1 MKVTIGNYSEF
12 SKSLCSVQMRENT
25 DQKNLRIWTFF
36 RLIVVFLFMSQ
47 NFVISND
54 FQNFIHTVL
63 IEFEI

>member
-1 MKVTIGNYSEF
+1 
-12 SKSLCSVQMRENT
+12 MREST
-25 DQKNLRIWTFF
+25 EQKKLRIWTFF

-47 NFVISND
+47 NFIISND